1 MSLSGCYDPR
11 SRPYPFGLA
20 AFPNLVV
27 KAVAF
32 PMLYFYYYDQRSIV
46 FRKDRIAFPT
56 LEARAHLAKQ
66 HLELVLD
73 WWWSWLNKLLMPVAG
88 AP

>member
-1 MSLSGCYDPR
+1 MHNHVEYQ
-11 SRPYPFGLA
+11 
-20 AFPNLVV
+20 NE
-27 KAVAF
+27 KKKWHT
-32 PMLYFYYYDQRSIV
+32 YYYDQRSIV

-88 AP
+88 GP